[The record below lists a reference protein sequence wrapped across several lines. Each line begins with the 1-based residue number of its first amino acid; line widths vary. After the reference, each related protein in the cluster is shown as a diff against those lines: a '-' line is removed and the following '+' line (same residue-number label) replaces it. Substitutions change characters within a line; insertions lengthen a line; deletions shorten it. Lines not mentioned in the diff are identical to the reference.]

1 MPAVDAQR
9 RLLHGHEVD
18 RRLLARDRRR
28 RPQGH
33 AHDERHAVGDAAV
46 DAAGVVGRHGDAPVL
61 QADGVV
67 CLTAAHFGKGE
78 AAAELHALHA
88 GNGIEHAGDAAL
100 HAAEEQPADA
110 GGHARDD
117 ALKLAADGVAGA
129 ARIEDGALHVE
140 VELLARRLTD
150 AHGVGRDRDA
160 AALEDLAAD
169 RPGEH
174 EARREPAAE
183 RAAAAQV
190 GVAAEAHGRGIV
202 RVARARDLR
211 VIGRAVL
218 VLVAEDGRDGR
229 AGRHAV
235 EDAAHHE
242 RVIGLGAVGRQV
254 GRAGGTP
261 AHLDAHGVHVD
272 GLSGRDPV
280 EHDAD
285 RRAVRLAENR
295 HFYTFAIGVHAVASL
310 FVQKWVYS

>member
-28 RPQGH
+28 RPQSH

-67 CLTAAHFGKGE
+67 CLTAAHFGEGE

-88 GNGIEHAGDAAL
+88 GDGIEHAGDAAL
-100 HAAEEQPADA
+100 HAAEEQTADT

-117 ALKLAADGVAGA
+117 ALKLAADGVSGA
-129 ARIEDGALHVE
+129 ARIENGALHVE
-140 VELLARRLTD
+140 VELFARRLAD

-160 AALEDLAAD
+160 AALKDLAAD
-169 RPGEH
+169 RSGKH

-190 GVAAEAHGRGIV
+190 GMTAEAHGRGVV

-211 VIGRAVL
+211 MVGRAVL

-242 RVIGLGAVGRQV
+242 RVVGFGAVGRQV
-254 GRAGGTP
+254 GRAGGAP
-261 AHLDAHGVHVD
+261 AHLDAHGVHVN
-272 GLSGRDPV
+272 GLSGRDAV

-285 RRAVRLAENR
+285 RRAVRLAEDR
-295 HFYTFAIGVHAVASL
+295 YFYAFAIGVHADASL
-310 FVQKWVYS
+310 FVQKSVYS

>member
-1 MPAVDAQR
+1 MS
-9 RLLHGHEVD
+9 E
-18 RRLLARDRRR
+18 
-28 RPQGH
+28 
-33 AHDERHAVGDAAV
+33 
-46 DAAGVVGRHGDAPVL
+46 
-61 QADGVV
+61 
-67 CLTAAHFGKGE
+67 TKK
-78 AAAELHALHA
+78 
-88 GNGIEHAGDAAL
+88 HAGDAAL

-117 ALKLAADGVAGA
+117 ALELAADGVAGA
-129 ARIEDGALHVE
+129 ARVEDGALHVE
-140 VELLARRLTD
+140 VELPARRLAD

-174 EARREPAAE
+174 EAGREPAAE

-190 GVAAEAHGRGIV
+190 GVAAEAHGRGVV

-211 VIGRAVL
+211 VVGRAVL

-242 RVIGLGAVGRQV
+242 RVVGLGAVGRQV
-254 GRAGGTP
+254 GRAGGAP

-272 GLSGRDPV
+272 APRRPGR
-280 EHDAD
+280 
-285 RRAVRLAENR
+285 RRARRRSPGRATRRRSSLLRVRHRCSCGCLAVR
-295 HFYTFAIGVHAVASL
+295 S
-310 FVQKWVYS
+310 KMKVYS